1 MAKSGKV
8 LSIDITNESI
18 TIIELTASSKKQSYI
33 HNVIIFETPEDSYED
48 GVLKEPEK
56 IANAIREQLVA
67 RGISNRNA
75 IFVLS
80 STKIVN
86 REVMI
91 PFVKENKIRGII
103 NSNSQEYFPVN
114 IEDYVVS
121 HSVLETVTDEENNKQ
136 IRVLAVAA
144 PAHMVKS
151 YYELGALAGLNVVS
165 LDYIGNAMF
174 QLIKTQTV
182 QNATTMVIQLGSEST
197 VLNIVQGEKLLLQ
210 RTVPYG
216 TNSVVNV
223 VMDEKGVDA
232 TTAMTLLQNDR
243 LITVDYDD
251 NETTGAFRYLVNN
264 IGRVMDFYATK
275 NPDKPIEEVYL
286 TGDGALIRG
295 IDGLFKIQLNV
306 NTRIMDSLYNIKFDP
321 SIDMKVYNPVYLV
334 TPIGAAFAPMNF
346 IPQDAAAAKKTG
358 SGSLTPYV
366 AAVVV
371 AAVVAAAGSFISIKD
386 KNDATQRRDEVQEDI
401 NRISDIDQII
411 QDYDSARTTYNELQT
426 MYLSTYQLNENAR
439 TFISELEENLPTDVV
454 ITGFSTSNAGV
465 TLPCTSS
472 SYEGMVDTVIQLKN
486 ISCVDNVNIPSY
498 TKDVDETTGETT
510 FTFSVSVTY
519 VDMSDDILG
528 GVVDV
533 EDDLA
538 PAEDTTAADDTTTES
553 ADDTE
558 DAE

>member
-1 MAKSGKV
+1 MAKSSKV

-18 TIIELTASSKKQSYI
+18 TIIELSASPKKQSYI

-48 GVLKEPEK
+48 GMLKEPEK
-56 IANAIREQLVA
+56 IANAIREQLAA
-67 RGISNRNA
+67 RGISNKNA

-103 NSNSQEYFPVN
+103 NTNAQEYFPVN

-121 HSVLETVTDEENNKQ
+121 HSVLETVIDEENNKQ
-136 IRVLAVAA
+136 LRVLAVAA
-144 PAHMVKS
+144 PGQMVKS
-151 YYELGALAGLNVVS
+151 YYDLGALAGLNVVS

-197 VLNIVQGEKLLLQ
+197 VLNIVQGENLLLQ

-251 NETTGAFRYLVNN
+251 NEVTGAFRYLVNN
-264 IGRVMDFYATK
+264 IGRVMDFYASK
-275 NPDKPIEEVYL
+275 NPDKPIEDVYL

-306 NTRIMDSLYNIKFDP
+306 NTRIMDNLYNIKFDT

-346 IPQDAAAAKKTG
+346 LPLEAEKAKSG
-358 SGSLTPYV
+358 GGGSLTPYV
-366 AAVVV
+366 AVVIV
-371 AAVVAAAGSFISIKD
+371 AAIAAAAMAFISIKG
-386 KNDATQRRDEVQEDI
+386 KNDAQEKQEEVEADI
-401 NRISDIDQII
+401 ARISDIEQIYN
-411 QDYDSARTTYNELQT
+411 DYLAAQATYNDIAT
-426 MYLSTYQLNENAR
+426 MYASTYQLNENVR
-439 TFISELEENLPTDVV
+439 TLITELENKIPTCVQ
-454 ITGFSTSNAGV
+454 ITGFQSANSGVSIPAVSST
-465 TLPCTSS
+465 
-472 SYEGMVDTVIQLKN
+472 YEGMADFVVQLKT
-486 ISCVDNVNIPSY
+486 ISCISDAYVASY
-498 TKDVDETTGETT
+498 TKVTDSDTGETQ
-510 FTFSVSVTY
+510 FTFSVTASY
-519 VDMSDDILG
+519 VDMNP
-528 GVVDV
+528 VVIETVD
-533 EDDLA
+533 E
-538 PAEDTTAADDTTTES
+538 ETESETTEET
-553 ADDTE
+553 TE
-558 DAE
+558 EE